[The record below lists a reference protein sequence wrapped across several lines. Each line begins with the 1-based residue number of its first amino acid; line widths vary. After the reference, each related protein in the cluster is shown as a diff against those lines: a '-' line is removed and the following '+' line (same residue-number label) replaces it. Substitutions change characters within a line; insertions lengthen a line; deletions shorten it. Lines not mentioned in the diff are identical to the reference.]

1 MSGGVDSAVAAAL
14 LKQQGHEVIGV
25 TLNLAPK
32 LADDAIVRDDVCC
45 SLAAVEDA
53 RRVASQLGVAHYSL
67 NLRAAFSDKI
77 IAGFVAEYLRGRT
90 PNPCIRCNE
99 HVKFAALYR
108 YARVLDADYLATGH
122 YARVRQD
129 PATGRHVLRKGV
141 DPQKDQSYMLY
152 VLDQD
157 VLSHVLFPLGE
168 LTKPRTRELARE
180 MGLSVANRRESQ
192 EICFVPDRNYGDFLR
207 RAYPQTMR
215 PGPIVNQA
223 GEILGQ
229 HKGLAF
235 HTVGQRHGLGVASAR
250 PLYVIALDSAAN
262 TVTVGPEDALFQDEV
277 LATDAR
283 FVAVADIPEP
293 LRVQARLRHRMPL
306 ADGWVEALPNDCLRL
321 RLDQPRRAIAPGQA
335 LVCYRGDDVVAGGT
349 ILSAR
354 GADASGQAAS
364 TALLVSQ
371 ISTF

>member
-1 MSGGVDSAVAAAL
+1 LGSRVVVGMSGGVDSAVAAAL

-25 TLNLAPK
+25 SLNLAPK

-53 RRVASQLGVAHYSL
+53 RRVAAQLGIDHYSL
-67 NLRAAFSDKI
+67 NLREPFAQKI
-77 IAGFVAEYLRGRT
+77 ISGFVEEYLRGRT

-108 YARVLDADYLATGH
+108 YARALGADRLATGH

-129 PATGRHVLRKGV
+129 PLTGRHILQKGV

-157 VLSHVLFPLGE
+157 VLGHVLFPLGE
-168 LTKPRTRELARE
+168 LTKPRTREIASE
-180 MGLSVANRRESQ
+180 FGLTVANRHESQ
-192 EICFVPDRNYGDFLR
+192 EICFVPDRSYGDFLR
-207 RAYPQTMR
+207 RTYPDTMR
-215 PGPIVNQA
+215 PGPIVDQS
-223 GEILGQ
+223 GHVLGQ

-235 HTVGQRHGLGVASAR
+235 HTVGQRHGLGIASSS
-250 PLYVIALDSAAN
+250 PIYVIALDSAAN
-262 TVTVGPEDALFQDEV
+262 TVTVGPEDALLQDDV

-283 FVAVADIPEP
+283 LIAVAAMDEP
-293 LRVQARLRHRMPL
+293 VRVQARLRHRMPL
-306 ADGWVEALPNDCLRL
+306 ADGWLEALPDRGLRL

-335 LVCYRGDDVVAGGT
+335 MVCYGGDDVVAGGT
-349 ILSAR
+349 IVSASR
-354 GADASGQAAS
+354 SEVPRQAAP
-364 TALLVSQ
+364 A
-371 ISTF
+371 